1 MEGLTQDPSAQLPCV
16 TSALEPWLQSHH
28 FQSEVTAH
36 RVCNCTP
43 SLPKRVRGSER
54 KSGLPGPVGGALSSH
69 LCQGS
74 ALPGKTPF
82 LQWSW
87 PTPAWGRVSTA
98 GMSSPSLPCG
108 LTPPVWGHQGPP
120 RHTAWT
126 QGAGLGGLQGV
137 LGSRHTIFGWAH
149 GPDTSPGFRS
159 QAPTA
164 RRPLSLVFP
173 RWGWAHTRREW
184 WILHPN
190 LWGPCHALFYPPWVG
205 MAPAVSPALASPLH
219 LRGWL
224 HHFSASLGMWPHFQT
239 PLWGVQLSYCKAL
252 ISPSFVSPFRWPWI
266 LVPQPWRQLRTLVMK
281 TTLILVTCFS
291 PEQRELVS
299 LWNTRVDDR
308 DHGLSPSGHPWGRH
322 NLSRTS

>member
-1 MEGLTQDPSAQLPCV
+1 MILTDTCLGKGKHCWHIQLKSPVWPDTPGLGPS
-16 TSALEPWLQSHH
+16 
-28 FQSEVTAH
+28 
-36 RVCNCTP
+36 
-43 SLPKRVRGSER
+43 GS
-54 KSGLPGPVGGALSSH
+54 
-69 LCQGS
+69 
-74 ALPGKTPF
+74 
-82 LQWSW
+82 
-87 PTPAWGRVSTA
+87 PTP
-98 GMSSPSLPCG
+98 
-108 LTPPVWGHQGPP
+108 H
-120 RHTAWT
+120 
-126 QGAGLGGLQGV
+126 GLGLGSRTRGPAEGLQGFGDLGPPGSPMQKV
-137 LGSRHTIFGWAH
+137 LGSRHTIFGWNC

-164 RRPLSLVFP
+164 RRPLSMVFP
-173 RWGWAHTRREW
+173 SWGWAHPRREW

-190 LWGPCHALFYPPWVG
+190 LLGPCHTLFYPPGVG
-205 MAPAVSPALASPLH
+205 MAPGVSPALASPLH

-224 HHFSASLGMWPHFQT
+224 LHFSASLGMWPHFQT

-252 ISPSFVSPFRWPWI
+252 IPPSFVSPFRWPWI

-322 NLSRTS
+322 NLSRTSWNVTPQLDRTQQEFLMSQGLSKAASPHVLTEAPVFSYSPQARWLVHSWLS